1 MVDIKIILGAEV
13 ARTSNNAHS
22 LVISTN
28 RAVLHRSL
36 TLTNVVEIIIDT
48 NNLFIIRSKPTNVA
62 SRIKRKIISS
72 EVTRIFLI
80 FCLLMLLDWLSLRTL
95 VNG

>member
-1 MVDIKIILGAEV
+1 
-13 ARTSNNAHS
+13 
-22 LVISTN
+22 
-28 RAVLHRSL
+28 LHRSL
-36 TLTNVVEIIIDT
+36 TLTNVVEIIIAT
-48 NNLFIIRSKPTNVA
+48 NNLFIIHSKPTNVA

-80 FCLLMLLDWLSLRTL
+80 FYLLMLLDWLSLRTL